1 MKGISELKIRT
12 IPEKTWAETRVK
24 TAVETLKSVNPV
36 KPVKPVKTV
45 KTVNKLASN
54 PQPITINRIN

>member
-1 MKGISELKIRT
+1 MKGISELKIRK

-36 KPVKPVKTV
+36 EKM
-45 KTVNKLASN
+45 NKLASN
-54 PQPITINRIN
+54 PQPITIDRIN

>member
-1 MKGISELKIRT
+1 MKTKEISELKIRK
-12 IPEKTWAETRVK
+12 IPEKTWAEKTVKK
-24 TAVETLKSVNPV
+24 TAETLKPVNP
-36 KPVKPVKTV
+36 V